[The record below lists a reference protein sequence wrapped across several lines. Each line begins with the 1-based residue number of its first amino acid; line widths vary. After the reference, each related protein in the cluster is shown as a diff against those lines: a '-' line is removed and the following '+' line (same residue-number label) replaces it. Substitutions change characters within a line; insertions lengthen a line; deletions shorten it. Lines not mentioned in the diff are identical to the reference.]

1 MPGRERAGSV
11 AAVDADVCVVGAGYA
26 GLTVARRVQ
35 RAGASVVVLE
45 ARGRVGGR
53 VWTQPAPDG
62 TPIDMGGTW
71 LGPGQDAAYALVA
84 ETGGRTYPTWDEG
97 ETVFARRDSVKRYGG
112 LVPPIS
118 PIAIASLSLGM
129 ARLDAMAKRVPLD
142 QPWTARRAKAWDARS
157 AGQWVDTANLP
168 SADGQGLLGAAVR
181 GLMTCDPSEVSL
193 LHLLYLIRSANGL
206 NHLLSVKDGY
216 QQDRVEGGA
225 QTMAHRIAA
234 DLGDA
239 LLLERPVRHIAQDD
253 RGVVVRADGSEV
265 RARRVVVAIPP
276 TLSGHVT
283 YEPHLPVDRVLLAQS
298 MPAGSMLKAS
308 VVYEEPFWRS
318 DGLTGQS
325 VATTSAIEMTLD
337 ASPISGV
344 PGVLAGFAFG
354 PHGRALGAR
363 EPEERRRVVLETLT
377 TRFGPR
383 AAHPVHYEDIDWA
396 REPWTRGCS
405 MAHMPPGVLT
415 QFGAALRAPV
425 GRIHWAG
432 TETATA
438 SHGTIDG
445 AIRSGERAAAEVLAA
460 D

>member
-1 MPGRERAGSV
+1 
-11 AAVDADVCVVGAGYA
+11 VDADVCVVGGGYA
-26 GLTVARRVQ
+26 GLTAARRIT
-35 RAGASVVVLE
+35 RAGASVIVLE
-45 ARGRVGGR
+45 ARDRVGGR
-53 VWTQPAPDG
+53 VWTRPAPNG

-97 ETVFARRDSVKRYGG
+97 ETVFARRESVKRFGG

-118 PIAIASLSLGM
+118 PIALASLSLGI

-142 QPWTARRAKAWDARS
+142 EPWSARRAKAWDARS
-157 AGQWVDTANLP
+157 AGQWVDAGNLP
-168 SADGQGLLGAAVR
+168 SAEGQGLLGAAVR

-234 DLGDA
+234 ELGDS
-239 LLLERPVRHIAQDD
+239 LRLERPVRHIAQDD
-253 RGVVVRADGSEV
+253 GGVLVRGDGCEV

-276 TLSGHVT
+276 TLSGHIA
-283 YEPHLPVDRVLLAQS
+283 YEPQLPVDRLLLAQS
-298 MPAGSMLKAS
+298 MPAGSILKAS
-308 VVYEEPFWRS
+308 VVYEEPFWRT

-325 VATTSAIEMTLD
+325 VATASPLEMTLD
-337 ASPISGV
+337 ASPVTGV
-344 PGVLAGFAFG
+344 PGVLAAFAFG
-354 PHGRALGAR
+354 PHGRALGAQD
-363 EPEERRRVVLETLT
+363 PGERRRVVLETLT

-396 REPWTRGCS
+396 TEPWTRGCS

-415 QFGAALRAPV
+415 QFGRALRAPV

-432 TETATA
+432 TETATV

-445 AIRSGERAAAEVLAA
+445 AIRSGERAAGEVLRA

>member
-1 MPGRERAGSV
+1 
-11 AAVDADVCVVGAGYA
+11 
-26 GLTVARRVQ
+26 
-35 RAGASVVVLE
+35 
-45 ARGRVGGR
+45 
-53 VWTQPAPDG
+53 
-62 TPIDMGGTW
+62 MGGTW

-97 ETVFARRDSVKRYGG
+97 ETVFVGRDAVKRFGG
-112 LVPPIS
+112 LVPPIN
-118 PIAIASLSLGM
+118 PIALASVSLGM

-142 QPWTARRAKAWDARS
+142 EPWTARRAKAWDARS
-157 AGQWVDTANLP
+157 AGQWLASANLP
-168 SADGQGLLGAAVR
+168 SGEGQGLLGAAVR

-193 LHLLYLIRSANGL
+193 LHVLYLIRSANGL

-225 QTMAHRIAA
+225 QTMAHRMAA

-239 LLLERPVRHIAQDD
+239 LQLEHPVREITQDD
-253 RGVVVRADGSEV
+253 HGVVVRGSGTEV
-265 RARRVVVAIPP
+265 RARRVVVAMPP
-276 TLSGHVT
+276 ALAGNLA
-283 YEPHLPVDRVLLAQS
+283 YEPDLPVDRLLLGQS
-298 MPAGSMLKAS
+298 ISAGSMLKAS
-308 VVYEEPFWRS
+308 VMYEEPFWRS

-325 VATTSAIEMTLD
+325 VATTSPIEMTLD
-337 ASPISGV
+337 ASPVTGA
-344 PGVLAGFAFG
+344 PGVLAAFAFG
-354 PHGRALGAR
+354 PCGRALGAHDPR
-363 EPEERRRVVLETLT
+363 ERRRLVLETLT

-396 REPWTRGCS
+396 QERWTRGCS

-415 QFGAALRAPV
+415 QFGRALRAPS

-445 AIRSGERAAAEVLAA
+445 AIRSGERAAGEVLTA

>member
-1 MPGRERAGSV
+1 M
-11 AAVDADVCVVGAGYA
+11 DADVCVVGAGYA
-26 GLTVARRVQ
+26 GLTAARRITQ
-35 RAGASVVVLE
+35 AGASVIVLE
-45 ARGRVGGR
+45 ARDRVGGR

-62 TPIDMGGTW
+62 APIDMGGTW

-97 ETVFARRDSVKRYGG
+97 ETVFAGRNPVKRFGG

-118 PIAIASLSLGM
+118 PIALASVSLGM

-142 QPWTARRAKAWDARS
+142 EPWSARRAKTWDARS
-157 AGQWVDTANLP
+157 AGQWVDAGTLP
-168 SADGQGLLGAAVR
+168 SAEGQRLLAAAVR
-181 GLMTCDPSEVSL
+181 GLMTCDPAEVSL

-225 QTMAHRIAA
+225 QTMA
-234 DLGDA
+234 
-239 LLLERPVRHIAQDD
+239 RHIAAELGDSVHLECPVRDVTQDD
-253 RGVVVRADGSEV
+253 GGVLVRADGCEV
-265 RARRVVVAIPP
+265 RAGRVVVAIPP
-276 TLSGHVT
+276 TLSGHIA
-283 YEPHLPVDRVLLAQS
+283 YEPQLPVDRVLLAQS
-298 MPAGSMLKAS
+298 MPAGSILKAS
-308 VVYEEPFWRS
+308 VVYEEPFWRA

-325 VATTSAIEMTLD
+325 VATTSPIEMTLD
-337 ASPISGV
+337 ASPVAGT
-344 PGVLAGFAFG
+344 PGVLAAFAFG
-354 PHGRALGAR
+354 PHGRALGALD
-363 EPEERRRVVLETLT
+363 PAERRRLVLETLT

-383 AAHPVHYEDIDWA
+383 AAHPFHYEDIDWA
-396 REPWTRGCS
+396 TEPWTRGCS

-415 QFGAALRAPV
+415 QFGRALRAPV

-432 TETATA
+432 TETATV

-445 AIRSGERAAAEVLAA
+445 AIRSGERAAGEVLAA

>member
-1 MPGRERAGSV
+1 M
-11 AAVDADVCVVGAGYA
+11 DADVCVVGGGYA
-26 GLTVARRVQ
+26 GLTAARRIT
-35 RAGASVVVLE
+35 RAGASVIVLE
-45 ARGRVGGR
+45 ARDRVGGR
-53 VWTQPAPDG
+53 VWTRPAPNG

-97 ETVFARRDSVKRYGG
+97 ETVFARRESVKRFGG

-118 PIAIASLSLGM
+118 PIALASLSLGM

-142 QPWTARRAKAWDARS
+142 EPWSARRAKAWDARS
-157 AGQWVDTANLP
+157 AGQWVDAGNLP
-168 SADGQGLLGAAVR
+168 SAEGQGLLGAAVR

-234 DLGDA
+234 ELGDS
-239 LLLERPVRHIAQDD
+239 LRLERPVRHIAQDD
-253 RGVVVRADGSEV
+253 GGVLVRGDGCEV

-276 TLSGHVT
+276 TLSGHIA
-283 YEPHLPVDRVLLAQS
+283 YEPQLPVDRLLLAQS
-298 MPAGSMLKAS
+298 MPAGSILKAS
-308 VVYEEPFWRS
+308 VVYEEPFWRT

-325 VATTSAIEMTLD
+325 VATASPLEMTLD
-337 ASPISGV
+337 ASPVTGV
-344 PGVLAGFAFG
+344 PGVLAAFAFG
-354 PHGRALGAR
+354 PHGRALGAQD
-363 EPEERRRVVLETLT
+363 PGERRRVVLETLT

-396 REPWTRGCS
+396 TEPWTRGCS

-415 QFGAALRAPV
+415 QFGRALRAPV

-432 TETATA
+432 TETATV

-445 AIRSGERAAAEVLAA
+445 AIRSGERAAGEVLRA

>member
-1 MPGRERAGSV
+1 M
-11 AAVDADVCVVGAGYA
+11 DADVCVVGAGYA
-26 GLTVARRVQ
+26 GLTTARRVTQ
-35 RAGASVVVLE
+35 AGASVIVLE
-45 ARGRVGGR
+45 ARDRVGGR
-53 VWTQPAPDG
+53 VWTRPALDG

-97 ETVFARRDSVKRYGG
+97 ETVFAGRDSVKRFGG

-118 PIAIASLSLGM
+118 PIALASLSLGM

-142 QPWTARRAKAWDARS
+142 APWTARRAKAWDARS
-157 AGQWVDTANLP
+157 AGQWVDAGNLP
-168 SADGQGLLGAAVR
+168 SAEGQGLLGAAVR
-181 GLMTCDPSEVSL
+181 GLMTCDPAEVSL

-225 QTMAHRIAA
+225 QTMAHRMAA
-234 DLGDA
+234 ELGDA
-239 LLLERPVRHIAQDD
+239 LRLGCPVRDITQDD
-253 RGVVVRADGSEV
+253 GGVLVRGDGREV

-276 TLSGHVT
+276 MLSGHIA
-283 YEPHLPVDRVLLAQS
+283 YEPRLPVDRVLLTQS

-308 VVYEEPFWRS
+308 VVYEEPFWRA

-325 VATTSAIEMTLD
+325 VATTPPIEMTLD
-337 ASPISGV
+337 ASPIAGA
-344 PGVLAGFAFG
+344 PGVIAAFAFG
-354 PHGRALGAR
+354 PHGRALGAYD
-363 EPEERRRVVLETLT
+363 PGERRRLVLDTLT
-377 TRFGPR
+377 RRFGPR

-396 REPWTRGCS
+396 TESWTRGCS

-415 QFGAALRAPV
+415 QFGRALRAPV

-432 TETATA
+432 TETATV

-445 AIRSGERAAAEVLAA
+445 AIRSGERAAGEVLAA
-460 D
+460 N